1 MTNLVSERL
10 YFEDFHTGQ
19 VFTLGTHQI
28 GAEEI
33 IAFAKEFDPQ
43 PQHIDPVAAKSS
55 ILGGLAASGWHLCAL
70 SMRMMV
76 DGLFARAASMGS
88 PGIEEVQWRKPVYAG
103 DVLQLRTEIL
113 GSRES
118 SRPDRGYIRMRFA
131 LSRMGNTGEPQLVMM
146 FVSSVIMGRKP
157 GAA

>member
-1 MTNLVSERL
+1 MSDRL
-10 YFEDFHTGQ
+10 HFEDFRVGQ
-19 VFTLGTHQI
+19 VFALGTHQI
-28 GAEEI
+28 TADEI

-55 ILGGLAASGWHLCAL
+55 ILGALAASGWHLCAL

-103 DVLQLRTEIL
+103 DLLQLQTEVL

-118 SRPDRGYIRMRFA
+118 SRADRGYIRMRFT
-131 LSRMGNTGEPQLVMM
+131 LSRLAKSGQPQLVMM

-157 GAA
+157 ESV

>member
-1 MTNLVSERL
+1 M
-10 YFEDFHTGQ
+10 YFEDFRAGQ
-19 VFTLGTHQI
+19 VFALGTHQI
-28 GAEEI
+28 TAEEI
-33 IAFAKEFDPQ
+33 IAFAREFDPQ

-55 ILGGLAASGWHLCAL
+55 ILGGLAASGWHLCGL

-76 DGLFARAASMGS
+76 DGLFGRAASMGS

-103 DVLQLRTEIL
+103 DVVQLQAEVL

-118 SRPDRGYIRMRFA
+118 SRTDRGYIRMRFT
-131 LSRMGNTGEPQLVMM
+131 LLRLDKSGQPQLVMM

-157 GAA
+157 EAA